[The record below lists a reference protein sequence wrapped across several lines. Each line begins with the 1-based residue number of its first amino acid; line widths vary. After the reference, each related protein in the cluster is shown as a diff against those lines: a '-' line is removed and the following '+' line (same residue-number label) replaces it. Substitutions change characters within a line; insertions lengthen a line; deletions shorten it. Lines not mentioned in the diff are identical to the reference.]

1 MRKSGKLTRTIE
13 IYGQK
18 WSERELAQIIRRKM
32 ITKATKNKKKYT
44 RKSKHAHEY
53 T

>member
-1 MRKSGKLTRTIE
+1 MRKSGKPTRTIE
-13 IYGQK
+13 ICGQK